1 MFVDLRGYA
10 AHFQNGLTAKPADQ
24 NTAQL
29 PIPSCLA
36 HMMKIPQLDRSCG
49 LGGTVRNTPSI

>member
-49 LGGTVRNTPSI
+49 LGGL